1 MREKGEGSLVNIF
14 CRHFFDFKYK
24 DDEGDGRD
32 DKRCVEAFFR
42 SRPIGWEEIFMRQEG
57 EDKGREETF
66 PGGCEEG
73 EGEWGV
79 HYSGSFFGPSEVK
92 GETDD

>member
-1 MREKGEGSLVNIF
+1 
-14 CRHFFDFKYK
+14 
-24 DDEGDGRD
+24 
-32 DKRCVEAFFR
+32 
-42 SRPIGWEEIFMRQEG
+42 MRQEG